1 MTKSK
6 QTESTTHFGYRD
18 VPADKKAQ
26 MVGDVFSSVANNYD
40 LMNDLMSMGVHRLWK
55 KFAISQSGLRQG
67 QRVLDIA
74 GGSGDLAAGLANQV
88 GNEGEVV
95 LADINAAMLQQG
107 RRRMV
112 DQGHVGNVSFV
123 QVDAE
128 ALAFSDNYFDCIS
141 ISFGLRNVT
150 HIDHALASMFRVL
163 RPGGRLLILEFSRPT
178 SKIFNRLY
186 DLYSFEV
193 IPRLGDIVAND
204 KASYQYLVESIRKHP
219 PQEELKIMMQNAGF
233 ERVTF
238 HNLSGGI
245 VALHVGYKF

>member
-1 MTKSK
+1 
-6 QTESTTHFGYRD
+6 
-18 VPADKKAQ
+18 
-26 MVGDVFSSVANNYD
+26 MVGDVFSSVADNYD

-55 KFAISQSGLRQG
+55 KFAISQSGLRSG

-74 GGSGDLAAGLANQV
+74 GGSGDLAAGLAKRV
-88 GNEGEVV
+88 GDQGDVV
-95 LADINAAMLQQG
+95 LADINTAMLQHG

-128 ALAFSDNYFDCIS
+128 ALAFSENYFDCVS

-150 HIDHALASMFRVL
+150 HIDLALSSMYRVL
-163 RPGGRLLILEFSRPT
+163 RPGGRLLVLEFARPT
-178 SKIFNRLY
+178 SKLFGKLY

-204 KASYQYLVESIRKHP
+204 RGSYQYLVESIRKHP
-219 PQEELKIMMQNAGF
+219 PQEELKTIMQNAGF
-233 ERVTF
+233 ERVNF

>member
-1 MTKSK
+1 MSKSTH
-6 QTESTTHFGYRD
+6 TESTTHFGYRE
-18 VPADKKAQ
+18 VPSDKKTK
-26 MVGDVFSSVANNYD
+26 MVGDVFSSVADNYD

-55 KFAISQSGLRQG
+55 KFAISQSGLRSG

-74 GGSGDLAAGLANQV
+74 GGSGDLAAGLAKRV
-88 GNEGEVV
+88 GDQGDVV
-95 LADINAAMLQQG
+95 LADINTAMLQHG

-128 ALAFSDNYFDCIS
+128 ALAFSENYFDCVS

-150 HIDHALASMFRVL
+150 HIDLALSSMYRVL
-163 RPGGRLLILEFSRPT
+163 RPGGRLLVLEFARPT
-178 SKIFNRLY
+178 SKLFGKLY

-204 KASYQYLVESIRKHP
+204 RGSYQYLVESIRKHP
-219 PQEELKIMMQNAGF
+219 PQEELKTIMQNAGF
-233 ERVTF
+233 ERVNF